1 MKRHSIAIA
10 ALLAG
15 TAAAA
20 QEPIAQA
27 DSTWYTDAQAVL
39 QEKLAHQPI
48 TTRAKN
54 VILFVAD
61 GNGIPTNFAIRIYDG
76 QKKGMLGEENVLS
89 YEAFPNSALVKT
101 YNTNAQTPDS
111 APTAS
116 ALNSGVKSKFTTIG
130 VDETVTAEDCSTYSP
145 EVELT
150 LFSEVASGLGKA
162 VGIVTTARMTHATPA
177 AVYAKT
183 VHRDWEDD
191 SALPEGCAQKDIAA
205 QFFDAMQAGTVD
217 FAIGGGRQHFVP
229 AGTTADEE
237 TEGKRADGRNLI
249 EEAKAAGAQY
259 AWNDETFAALNLD
272 GSTPVL
278 GLFESSHMKYEADR
292 TGEPS
297 LPEMT
302 EAAIKYLQ
310 NNEDGYYLMVE
321 AGRVDHANHE
331 GNLYRT
337 VNDGVVFNEA
347 IALADELTDDQDTLI
362 IVTADHSHALA
373 YNGYCGRG
381 TDITGLCMGVD
392 DAGVKHTGVPELADD
407 GKPYTAVGYLNG
419 PGSILKET
427 FVETAA
433 APSVVIN
440 ISVPGQEPVE
450 KIVAGGQPLET
461 AAAAEGDTEA
471 SDVTWTGTRPELT
484 QEEATD
490 PDYLQQALVP
500 FQSETH
506 GPEDVAVYAKG
517 PFAHL
522 LDGVVE
528 QNYIF
533 HVMNHAVTTEGN

>member
-1 MKRHSIAIA
+1 MTRNGFIIA

-15 TAAAA
+15 TAAGA
-20 QEPIAQA
+20 QQPIAQA

-39 QEKLAHQPI
+39 QEKLAHQPN
-48 TTRAKN
+48 TNRAKN
-54 VILFVAD
+54 VILFIAD
-61 GNGIPTNFAIRIYDG
+61 GNGVPTNFAIRVFDG
-76 QKKGMLGEENVLS
+76 QQKGMMGEENVLP

-130 VDETVTAEDCSTYSP
+130 VDETVVAEDCATFGP
-145 EVELT
+145 DVELT
-150 LFSEVASGLGKA
+150 LLSEIASDMGKS
-162 VGIVTTARMTHATPA
+162 VGFATTARVTHATPA

-191 SALPEGCAQKDIAA
+191 SALPEGCAQRDIAA
-205 QFFDAMQAGTVD
+205 QMFDAMEAGTID
-217 FAIGGGRQHFVP
+217 LAMGGGRRHFVP
-229 AGTTADEE
+229 EGTTADEE
-237 TEGKRADGRNLI
+237 TEGNRTDGRNLI
-249 EEAKAAGAQY
+249 DEVVQAGGQY

-272 GSTPVL
+272 GSAPVL
-278 GLFESSHMKYEADR
+278 GLFEASHMKYEADR

-297 LPEMT
+297 LAEMT
-302 EAAIKYLQ
+302 EAAIEYLS
-310 NNEDGYYLMVE
+310 NNEEGFYLMVE
-321 AGRVDHANHE
+321 GGRVDHANHD

-337 VNDGVVFNEA
+337 VTDGVAFAEA
-347 IALADELTDDQDTLI
+347 VARADELTDDQDTLI

-381 TDITGLCMGVD
+381 TPITGLCMGVD
-392 DAGVKHTGVPELADD
+392 NAGVAHTGEPELADD

-419 PGSILKET
+419 AGSILTPVDAVIAESAQPVT
-427 FVETAA
+427 I
-433 APSVVIN
+433 SV
-440 ISVPGQEPVE
+440 SVPGGPPVD
-450 KIVAGGQPLET
+450 VTVGGK
-461 AAAAEGDTEA
+461 AAAITAEGDAEA
-471 SDVTWTGTRPELT
+471 SAVTYAGTRPMLT

-490 PDYLQQALVP
+490 PDYVQQALVP
-500 FQSETH
+500 FSSETH

-528 QNYIF
+528 QCYIF
-533 HVMNHAVTTEGN
+533 HVMNHAVKAE

>member
-1 MKRHSIAIA
+1 M
-10 ALLAG
+10 
-15 TAAAA
+15 
-20 QEPIAQA
+20 
-27 DSTWYTDAQAVL
+27 
-39 QEKLAHQPI
+39 AHQAI
-48 TTRAKN
+48 TSRAKN

-61 GNGIPTNFAIRIYDG
+61 GNGIPTNFAIRVYDG
-76 QKKGMLGEENVLS
+76 QKKGMLGEENVLP
-89 YEAFPNSALVKT
+89 YETFPNAALVKT

-150 LFSEVASGLGKA
+150 LFSEIASSMSKS

-183 VHRDWEDD
+183 VNRDWEDD
-191 SALPEGCAQKDIAA
+191 SSLPDGCAQKDIAA
-205 QFFDAMQAGTVD
+205 QFLDAMQSGTVD
-217 FAIGGGRQHFVP
+217 FAMGGGRAQFLP
-229 AGTTADEE
+229 AGTVGDEGS
-237 TEGKRADGRNLI
+237 EGKRADGRNLI
-249 EEAKAAGAQY
+249 EEATAAGAQY

-272 GSTPVL
+272 GSTPIL
-278 GLFESSHMKYEADR
+278 GLFDSSHMKYEADR

-310 NNEDGYYLMVE
+310 TNTDGYYLMVE

-337 VNDGVVFNEA
+337 LNDGIMFADAVA
-347 IALADELTDDQDTLI
+347 RADELTDDQDTLI

-373 YNGYCGRG
+373 YTGYCGRG
-381 TDITGLCMGVD
+381 TDITGLCMGID
-392 DAGVKHTGVPELADD
+392 DAGVEHTGVPELADD
-407 GKPYTAVGYLNG
+407 GKPYTAVAYLNG
-419 PGSILKET
+419 PGSILKEGP
-427 FVETAA
+427 VETTS
-433 APSVVIN
+433 APSVIIN
-440 ISVPGQEPVE
+440 ISVPGQESVE
-450 KIVAGGQPLET
+450 KIVAPLET
-461 AAAAEGDTEA
+461 ADGEGGTAVPE
-471 SDVTWTGTRPELT
+471 VEWVGTRPDLT

-490 PDYLQQALVP
+490 PDYLQQALIP

-533 HVMNHAVTTEGN
+533 HVMHHAVTAE